1 MSRRAGEV
9 VAWVGLAL
17 VVVVAVVVRWPAL
30 APNTLWLDD
39 AWVALVAR
47 ADDPAEFARL
57 TFTVPGFTALVW
69 GTTDLAGLSSLSA
82 QAPALVAGIVAV
94 PVAWATARRL
104 GARVPAA
111 LLAAS
116 LVAVAPAH
124 VVYSTRVKAYTTEVL
139 LALVLI
145 LLAAD
150 VVEEPNRP
158 RRWGVLTVVAVVATC
173 VSATLAF
180 AVSGVVVAGLVAAWP
195 RGGSAR
201 RSAVVAAAAYG
212 VFAAGFWWAVVRPVP
227 DSLRAYWSSRYLP
240 LDDLGVAAHRFVDGS
255 RVVLEALLPLP
266 APVGAILVVLALAV
280 ATRRRPALGLG
291 LLTMVVAAVA
301 AALVGAAPWGSGRTE
316 LFLLAPV
323 AVAIAIAVDAPA
335 PRWWSH
341 GVVGAAVGALLVVA
355 VTADP
360 VRYPAYDVRPF
371 ITAAEDADVAVL
383 VYPSTRWAYGLY
395 TSADVDLVEDADDS
409 WRVTPGILDPDV
421 TVLPVAG
428 VFDPDA
434 YRESVQD
441 AVAGEDRVMLVASHF
456 GANLDGLD
464 AVIRAEGFR
473 AWTAVGGPGRGWSR
487 TCATV
492 PEVDGERRTA
502 GHGPRGAVVG
512 DQLSPLALPH
522 GPALAR

>member
-9 VAWVGLAL
+9 VAWTGLAL

-47 ADDPAEFARL
+47 ADDPAAFARL
-57 TFTVPGFTALVW
+57 TFTVPGFTAVVW
-69 GTTDLAGLSSLSA
+69 ATIELAGMSSLAA
-82 QAPALVAGIVAV
+82 QAPALVAGLAAV
-94 PVAWATARRL
+94 PVAWATARRV

-124 VVYSTRVKAYTTEVL
+124 VTYSTRVKAYTTEVL

-145 LLAAD
+145 LLAAG
-150 VVEEPNRP
+150 VVEEPDRP
-158 RRWGVLTVVAVVATC
+158 RRWGVLTVVAIVATC

-180 AVSGVVVAGLVAAWP
+180 AVGGVVVAGLVAAWA
-195 RGGSAR
+195 RGGTAR
-201 RSAVVAAAAYG
+201 RSAVVATAAYG
-212 VFAAGFWWAVVRPVP
+212 VFAAAFWWVVVRPVP

-240 LDDLGVAAHRFVDGS
+240 LDDPAVAAERFLDGS
-255 RVVLEALLPLP
+255 RIVLEALLPLP
-266 APVGAILVVLALAV
+266 APIGAVLVVLALAV
-280 ATRRRPALGLG
+280 TIRRRPALGLG

-323 AVAIAIAVDAPA
+323 VVAIAIAVDAPA
-335 PRWWSH
+335 PRSWSD
-341 GVVGAAVGALLVVA
+341 GVVGAAAGGLLVGAVLGE
-355 VTADP
+355 P
-360 VRYPAYDVRPF
+360 IHYPAYDVRPF

-395 TSADVDLVEDADDS
+395 TSADVDLVEDDDDP
-409 WRVTPGILDPDV
+409 WRVTPRVLDPDV

-434 YRESVQD
+434 YRESVHD

-456 GANLDGLD
+456 GDNLADLD
-464 AVIRAEGFR
+464 AVIRSEGFR
-473 AWTAVGGPGRGWSR
+473 AVDRRRRPGARLVTYVRDGAGGGR
-487 TCATV
+487 
-492 PEVDGERRTA
+492 
-502 GHGPRGAVVG
+502 
-512 DQLSPLALPH
+512 
-522 GPALAR
+522 